1 MCKKVLVAAVAVVVG
16 LFIVKKTELGSLMHV
31 WWKDARAS
39 LERQVPPEVQIKQL
53 KHEIE
58 QIDKDIQKNL
68 GRLAK
73 QEADYELLEKQV
85 AALHARQEDYKT
97 DIRAMVGKVKAAE
110 GTASISYKGHKF
122 RPADLTRKLESTVSL
137 YETKKEQLKGM
148 ENLLQSK
155 KRTLEVSRQRIDE
168 IFNQKEELSTLVA
181 KLETQV
187 EVLKLKQTESAVQL
201 DDSHL
206 GRCKELVSRIER
218 RLAVEEKELALQTE
232 YGYNKK
238 PHTFGAETKP
248 AADVLKDAEKALQD
262 DEAPAKV
269 AIDKAT
275 K

>member
-1 MCKKVLVAAVAVVVG
+1 
-16 LFIVKKTELGSLMHV
+16 
-31 WWKDARAS
+31 
-39 LERQVPPEVQIKQL
+39 VPPEVQIKQL
-53 KHEIE
+53 KSEIE
-58 QIDKDIQKNL
+58 QIDNDIQKNL

-73 QEADYELLEKQV
+73 QENDYETLEKQV
-85 AALHARQEDYKT
+85 AAIRARQEDRKT
-97 DIRAMVGKVKAAE
+97 DIRAMMGKLKAAE
-110 GTASISYKGHKF
+110 GTERISFNGRKV
-122 RPADLTRKLESTVSL
+122 RPSELTRKLESTVSL
-137 YETKKEQLKGM
+137 YESKKEQLKGL

-168 IFNQKEELSTLVA
+168 IYTQKEELSTLVA

-218 RLAVEEKELALQTE
+218 RLGEEEKLVALQNE

-238 PHTFGAETKP
+238 PHTFGKDTKP

-262 DEAPAKV
+262 DEVPAKV
-269 AIDKAT
+269 AIDKTT

>member
-16 LFIVKKTELGSLMHV
+16 LFIVKKTELGSLMNV
-31 WWKDARAS
+31 WWKDARTS

-53 KHEIE
+53 KDEIE

-73 QEADYELLEKQV
+73 QEADYEGLEKQV
-85 AALHARQEDYKT
+85 AALRGRQEERKT
-97 DIRAMVGKVKAAE
+97 DIRAMMGKIREA
-110 GTASISYKGHKF
+110 GTERVSFNGRKY
-122 RPADLTRKLESTVSL
+122 RPSELTRKLESTVSL
-137 YETKKEQLKGM
+137 FDSKKEQLKGL

-168 IFNQKEELSTLVA
+168 IFTQKEELSTLVA

-206 GRCKELVSRIER
+206 GRCKDLVSRIER
-218 RLAVEEKELALQTE
+218 RLAEETKLVELKHE
-232 YGYNKK
+232 YGYGKK
-238 PHTFGAETKP
+238 PHTFDKETKP
-248 AADVLKDAEKALQD
+248 AADVLKDAEKAIQD
-262 DEAPAKV
+262 EESPAKV
-269 AIDKAT
+269 AVEK
-275 K
+275 